1 MASANKLLYQVS
13 TALVVLLFALAGTMK
28 LIPNLSPET
37 HGELKHNF
45 RKFARIPPMD
55 IFKLDADVYRM
66 AVGITELGCVVA
78 ILFLDRRVRVLA
90 TYILLLFMV
99 GALYTHFMV
108 GDTLKEAGGAIFG
121 LTMVLIRL
129 YTMGNLEI
137 KLRVD

>member
-1 MASANKLLYQVS
+1 
-13 TALVVLLFALAGTMK
+13 
-28 LIPNLSPET
+28 
-37 HGELKHNF
+37 
-45 RKFARIPPMD
+45 MD